1 MPLALS
7 ALLQCWALTAL
18 TYPWAFIISQI
29 FEVLGPRQY
38 LSLLK
43 DILASGFIDYG
54 HRRERE
60 NK

>member
-1 MPLALS
+1 MPLAQS
-7 ALLQCWALTAL
+7 ALLQCWVLTAL
-18 TYPWAFIISQI
+18 TYPWVFIISQN

-43 DILASGFIDYG
+43 DILAAGFIDYG